1 MRKALIAAS
10 ALALALTV
18 GACGDEKTGTPLGGD
33 KGTAEVPNTGGGL
46 FNDAQSLVDAA
57 KEGTAKAKT
66 SKFTMDMNMGSMMS
80 MKAEGQAEYAG
91 ADTKMA
97 MTMNMDMSGMPGG
110 GGQAGGLAIE
120 MIMIDRKIYMKMPA
134 GMGGDASK
142 PWMAMS
148 MDDLGAGG
156 AQFGQSMEF
165 SDPAKTLEMIQQNG
179 KILNTSQTTIDGQP
193 ATTYEVELDVAKLM
207 EKMGQSMPGGIKID
221 AIPMKVSLNSDN
233 LPVQIE
239 MDMGAL
245 MKQAAEQSG
254 QSMPPGMDDAKMVAK
269 YTNWGEPVNIQ
280 APPSDQVNEGGIPGM
295 PTPSTPN

>member
-1 MRKALIAAS
+1 MRKALIAAG

-18 GACGDEKTGTPLGGD
+18 GACGDEKKGTPLGGD
-33 KGTAEVPNTGGGL
+33 KGTVEVPNTGGGL

-66 SKFTMDMNMGSMMS
+66 SKFTMDMNMGSMVS

-97 MTMNMDMSGMPGG
+97 MTMNMDMSGVPGA
-110 GGQAGGLAIE
+110 GGQAGGMAIE
-120 MIMIDRKIYMKMPA
+120 MIMIDRKIYIKMPA
-134 GMGGDASK
+134 GMGGDAGK

-148 MDDLGAGG
+148 LDDLSSGGAGM
-156 AQFGQSMEF
+156 GQSFEM
-165 SDPAKTLEMIQQNG
+165 SDPSKTLEMIQENG
-179 KILNTSQTTIDGQP
+179 KIKNVTQTTIDGQP
-193 ATTYEVELDVAKLM
+193 ATTYEVELDFKKLA
-207 EKMGQSMPGGIKID
+207 EKMGQTLPGDIKID

-239 MDMGAL
+239 MDMGAM
-245 MKQAAEQSG
+245 MKQIGEQTG
-254 QSMPPGMDDAKMVAK
+254 QTMPGMEDAKMVAK

-280 APPSDQVNEGGIPGM
+280 APPPDQVNEGGIPGM